1 MPSYRDSLSEQDRW
15 ALAYYVL
22 ALSAFKDPLTGNP
35 LQISDVDRKALNDP
49 KVATGSPE
57 DPYVP
62 GTGSKRT
69 AAAAETVSANPAR
82 ALVQTSSDASP
93 HKSE

>member
-22 ALSAFKDPLTGNP
+22 SLSAFKDPLTGEP
-35 LQISDVDRKALNDP
+35 LKISDADRKALDDP

-62 GTGSKRT
+62 GGGSRR
-69 AAAAETVSANPAR
+69 AAASDTVSTEPAR
-82 ALVQTSSDASP
+82 ALVQTGTDAVP
-93 HKSE
+93 HQSE